1 MMLQIAKKNL
11 RRQLADRLFEAIL
24 EGELRPGER
33 LAEVRLARQLGVG
46 QSTLR
51 EALQELEYRGL
62 LTKNENRGTFVTKLT
77 TQKVNEIYAVRL
89 ELEPLAASLA
99 ALHIMPECLGEL
111 SRSVEK
117 MRSAL
122 AGSDLTEML
131 RNDLAF
137 HKTIW
142 KLSGNESLERA
153 LDLICAPL
161 FAFYL
166 IRFPPG
172 AATEKFPR
180 DFSQDHEEHQV
191 LVRALETR
199 KPEHVRTVFRKTLE
213 IFRKRHVQHVESAG
227 HNLLVVP
234 RPPEV
239 QS

>member
-99 ALHIMPECLGEL
+99 A
-111 SRSVEK
+111 
-117 MRSAL
+117 A
-122 AGSDLTEML
+122 
-131 RNDLAF
+131 
-137 HKTIW
+137 
-142 KLSGNESLERA
+142 
-153 LDLICAPL
+153 
-161 FAFYL
+161 
-166 IRFPPG
+166 
-172 AATEKFPR
+172 
-180 DFSQDHEEHQV
+180 
-191 LVRALETR
+191 
-199 KPEHVRTVFRKTLE
+199 
-213 IFRKRHVQHVESAG
+213 
-227 HNLLVVP
+227 
-234 RPPEV
+234 
-239 QS
+239 